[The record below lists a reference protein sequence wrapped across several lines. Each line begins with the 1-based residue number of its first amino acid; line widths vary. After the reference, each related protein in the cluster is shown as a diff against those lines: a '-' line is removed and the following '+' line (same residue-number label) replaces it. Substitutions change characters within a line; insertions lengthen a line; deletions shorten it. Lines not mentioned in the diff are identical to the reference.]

1 MFNYFFGS
9 DFRSVPYL
17 EVLNSKV
24 ENLQVVTIKPKQ
36 SGRGQKVKPN
46 PVENFCVENGI
57 PFRYF
62 KNDAIYSDMTK
73 GLCVSFGLIFSK
85 SFLEANAPLYN
96 IHLSLLPSYVGPSPV
111 ENSILNRES
120 LSGIT
125 VFEINT
131 NIDEG
136 GIVYQKSLQLNESMY
151 SSDVYEECVNIFI
164 KNYEEIATSEKII
177 PQKHN
182 LPPSKTSKFTK
193 SDFLLNSKEYEVA
206 KLMIRAFDSIG
217 PAFIKYND
225 KFYKIHKFTNNP
237 NGFPIELNGGIL
249 YPLVITPEGKKKMQV
264 EDYIRGNK

>member
-36 SGRGQKVKPN
+36 SGRGQKLKPN

-57 PFRYF
+57 PFSYF

-73 GLCVSFGLIFSK
+73 GLCVSFGLIYSK

-182 LPPSKTSKFTK
+182 LPPSKTSNTSCGALGITFCTTRWIFANSCMRLALLCKRPAVSINNT
-193 SDFLLNSKEYEVA
+193 STCSFLARSTAV
-206 KLMIRAFDSIG
+206 
-217 PAFIKYND
+217 
-225 KFYKIHKFTNNP
+225 
-237 NGFPIELNGGIL
+237 
-249 YPLVITPEGKKKMQV
+249 
-264 EDYIRGNK
+264 